1 MQADVVAAMKWA
13 WNGYRDHAMGHDSLD
28 VINMNGTAFSDH
40 DLAISLADSL
50 DTLFLLGLHDD
61 FDDAATWAEANLPH
75 KFDGPGKVSLFETT
89 IRVLGR
95 IKLGAGGDSYYE
107 YLLKQWVFSGKRQ
120 DRYRDMYETAV
131 TGIMDK
137 LVGRTKKSGWVFLGE
152 LEVNG
157 DLTPKMDHLVCFMP
171 GMLAL
176 GYMHGMPSSHLDLAK
191 ALGRTCFE
199 VVMSSA

>member
-89 IRVLGR
+89 IRVLG
-95 IKLGAGGDSYYE
+95 G
-107 YLLKQWVFSGKRQ
+107 LLAAHQLSGR
-120 DRYRDMYETAV
+120 
-131 TGIMDK
+131 
-137 LVGRTKKSGWVFLGE
+137 
-152 LEVNG
+152 
-157 DLTPKMDHLVCFMP
+157 P
-171 GMLAL
+171 GL
-176 GYMHGMPSSHLDLAK
+176 LDLADDLGGRLLPGMRSSLLPRSFVSLEDATANGPSFLAEFTSIQLEFK
-191 ALGRTCFE
+191 YLAVLTDDSDYSEAVEDIMDTVSQSVLREYVDGLVPIYVDNELGR
-199 VVMSSA
+199 